1 MFAHLSFQFIFSLV
15 MIPLLLAVNFII
27 HRKRESFFQG
37 YVNFLKKAF
46 LPLGIVL
53 IALTAFLG
61 FFASRMQVKTDFL
74 DLLPEDTKSVAMI
87 NRIRNDMGGLGF
99 VVLAFEGYDPE
110 KNAVD
115 LDTSRPGENRYS
127 SNMIA
132 FVNAL
137 AKKIKEYPDVRFV
150 QHKLDLSFFTKN
162 RYLFM
167 DVEDLVE
174 VRRRIADHIEFQ
186 KRKSNPLYIMFDEE
200 SEPGRRL
207 DVSDIRAKYDA
218 RYGGSSNR
226 TFRPYFYSD
235 DKRITAMLIRPK
247 TLASD
252 IDNSRLLLARITNDV
267 DVYRE
272 RYGLGSNFTVGLGGL
287 YSGTIEDYDLFFND
301 LNQTGLLAGILIFI
315 VLMLFF
321 RNISSSVA
329 VTLPLGMGII
339 WTIGLI
345 QLTVGYFNVISSFTM
360 SILGGLGIEI
370 AIHILSRYREEK
382 SRGYD
387 VFESLYR
394 ALEATGDAVIAAAFT
409 STVAFYSIGLTG
421 FRGLSEFGYTVGT
434 GMVVSILAIFTL
446 LPILIILAEKIRPIK
461 VRSVTDEDERE
472 YVRTHDHFPYA
483 RIVVG
488 VMAVL
493 IIAAL
498 VFFRWPGF
506 EFDFNKMRGDSN
518 KTMRVEAKL
527 NKLADTTA
535 SPAVFL
541 ANGFAE
547 AVAIE
552 REIERRMKLPDTDTN
567 AIRNV
572 LKVQSIKQFVPDRQP
587 EKLAVL
593 AGMRDDI
600 KYANDV
606 LSSVK
611 GAAAKSIAEH
621 RRMLNAS
628 GVSLATLPDEVMH
641 NFRSTVNTNIYFVLV
656 YATSH
661 IGDGRAIKDFSRE
674 MRGISLNGRPMTE
687 VSGLNMVYADMF
699 SIVEREGWWVLAL
712 TILAILI
719 VVYINQ
725 RSLKDTVVIF
735 VALTSGLALFFGLAT
750 VFGVKLNY
758 INILTIPVV
767 IGIGID
773 SSVHMIRRYR
783 DEPALGVMHAIK
795 TTGMPVFVG
804 ALTNAL
810 GFGVLALANYRA
822 LRGIAYLIII
832 GMISYVIIALVL
844 LPAMIQ
850 IAYADRSRAKGA

>member
-1 MFAHLSFQFIFSLV
+1 MSAHVPFQFIVSLV
-15 MIPLLLAVNFII
+15 MIPLLLILNYII
-27 HRKRESFFQG
+27 HKKRVTLFRT
-37 YVNFLKKAF
+37 YVDVLKKAY
-46 LPLGIVL
+46 LPIGIVL
-53 IALTAFLG
+53 IVITAVLG
-61 FFASRMQVKTDFL
+61 FFAARMQVKTDFL
-74 DLLPEDTKSVAMI
+74 DLLPKETKSVAII
-87 NRIRNDMGGLGF
+87 NKIRNDMGGLGF
-99 VVLAFEGYDPE
+99 VVLAFEGYDPD

-115 LDTSRPGENRYS
+115 LDPTRPGENRFS

-132 FVNAL
+132 FVNDL
-137 AKKIKEYPDVRFV
+137 AKAVKRYPDVRFV

-167 DVEDLVE
+167 DLEDLVE

-218 RYGGSSNR
+218 RYGGSGNR
-226 TFRPYFYSD
+226 TFRPYFYDD

-252 IDNSRLLLARITNDV
+252 VDSSRVLLARITNDV
-267 DVYRE
+267 DTLKQRH
-272 RYGLGSNFTVGLGGL
+272 GLGSNFSVGFGGL
-287 YSGTIEDYDLFFND
+287 YSGTIEDYDLFFSD
-301 LNQTGLLAGILIFI
+301 LNQTALLASILIFI

-321 RNISSSVA
+321 RNIASSIA
-329 VTLPLGMGII
+329 VTLPLAMGII
-339 WTIGLI
+339 WTIGLT
-345 QLTVGYFNVISSFTM
+345 QLTIGHFNVISSFTM

-382 SRGYD
+382 SRGHD
-387 VFESLYR
+387 VFESLFR
-394 ALEATGDAVIAAAFT
+394 SLESTGDAVIAAAVT

-421 FRGLSEFGYTVGT
+421 FKGLSEFGYTVGT
-434 GMVVSILAIFTL
+434 GMAVSVLAIFTL
-446 LPILIILAEKIRPIK
+446 LPILIIIAEKVRPIT
-461 VRSVTDEDERE
+461 VRPVSDDDERE

-488 VMAVL
+488 VVSAL
-493 IIAAL
+493 IIGAL
-498 VFFRWPGF
+498 VFFRFPGF

-552 REIERRMKLPDTDTN
+552 REIGRRMKLPDTDTN
-567 AIRNV
+567 AIRSV
-572 LKVQSIKQFVPDRQP
+572 LKIQSIKQFIPDRQD

-593 AGMRDDI
+593 SGMRDDL
-600 KYANDV
+600 KFANDV

-611 GAAAKSIAEH
+611 GSAAKSLNEH
-621 RRMLNAS
+621 RRMLNAD
-628 GVSLATLPDEVMH
+628 GVTLAALPEEVMH
-641 NFRSTVNTNIYFVLV
+641 NFRSTVNTNTYFVLA
-656 YATSH
+656 YAIAS
-661 IGDGRAIKDFSRE
+661 IADGRAIKEFSRD
-674 MRGISLNGRPMTE
+674 MRSITLNGTPVTE

-699 SIVEREGWWVLAL
+699 SIVERDGWWILAV

-725 RSLKDTVVIF
+725 RSVKDTAVILI
-735 VALTSGLALFFGLAT
+735 ALGSGLALFFGLAT

-758 INILTIPVV
+758 INICTIPIV

-783 DEPALGVMHAIK
+783 DEPSLGIMHVIK

-822 LRGIAYLIII
+822 LRGIAYLVII
-832 GMISYVIIALVL
+832 GMIAYVLIALIL
-844 LPAMIQ
+844 LPALIQ
-850 IAYADRSRAKGA
+850 ILYADRAKAKA